1 VCPTSP
7 RALSSPISQS
17 RFKRF
22 ANVGRGIFSLLLFR
36 IAPNV
41 LWLKKAISRS
51 TITAHWSDSTSA
63 AIAIGQV
70 MSPRM
75 AILFLT
81 KSSILACAP
90 LKPSNQNHIKYLT
103 GFELEKEYS
112 QIFFEHHIVK

>member
-22 ANVGRGIFSLLLFR
+22 ANVGRGIFSLLLSR

-63 AIAIGQV
+63 ATAIGQV
-70 MSPRM
+70 MSPRL
-75 AILFLT
+75 AILFFT
-81 KSSILACAP
+81 KPSIVACAP
-90 LKPSNQNHIKYLT
+90 LKSSNQNHIEYLT
-103 GFELEKEYS
+103 GFELEKDYS
-112 QIFFEHHIVK
+112 QGFIEN